1 MCILRLQNK
10 KPLMLLAIFG
20 PFQLIIALV
29 LLCSLVF
36 SIYLLVQ
43 LFRSNVSTLGKIMY
57 TILLFTLPVLGMLLV
72 YLLVV
77 KNVKLDFSAAE

>member
-1 MCILRLQNK
+1 
-10 KPLMLLAIFG
+10 MLLAILG